1 MLDPIEGSPAIGKS
15 MAGIMNLFV
24 DDLLGTS
31 GTEMEQRVL
40 ARLSKDFHVDSEDW
54 DDLLFTGQRIR
65 WMKDPQSGSRIEV
78 WSREKAIEELEEIPV
93 ERNTKEDPH

>member
-15 MAGIMNLFV
+15 VAGTMNLFV

-31 GTEMEQRVL
+31 GTELEQRVL
-40 ARLSKDFHVDSEDW
+40 ARLSKDFQVDSEDW
-54 DDLLFTGQRIR
+54 NDLLFTGQRIR

-78 WSREKAIEELEEIPV
+78 SPEKAIEELEEIPV